1 MEELEE
7 VLGIES
13 YAMNWPIGMGKE
25 FIGIYDR
32 YNNRVEQARV
42 EDESRFLALNED
54 GSLAEPHPMEETS
67 YYKQA
72 LEDVLLLNEAG
83 NDFDVDRIAK
93 GDLTPVFFGSALTNF
108 GVQTFLETF
117 LKFAPPPQATYYKG
131 QNRNRSVFER
141 VFWVYFQNP
150 SEYESRAP

>member
-32 YNNRVEQARV
+32 FNHRIEQVRVEGNNRL
-42 EDESRFLALNED
+42 LALDEE
-54 GSLAEPHPMEETS
+54 GELAEPNPMQETS

-72 LEDVLLLNEAG
+72 LEDILLLE
-83 NDFDVDRIAK
+83 R
-93 GDLTPVFFGSALTNF
+93 S
-108 GVQTFLETF
+108 
-117 LKFAPPPQATYYKG
+117 G
-131 QNRNRSVFER
+131 Q
-141 VFWVYFQNP
+141 
-150 SEYESRAP
+150 